1 MLEVDGKS
9 ISSSGKGLERE
20 RERERERE
28 EREERE
34 ERDRTVPKLLS
45 GAPHSAAS
53 DITRF
58 PLGSIFL

>member
-1 MLEVDGKS
+1 MLDVDWKS

-20 RERERERE
+20 RERER

-53 DITRF
+53 DITWF